1 MDNVSVRAIVHLF
14 AAVAALLSPALAEDA
29 SPALRT
35 NSGRVSG
42 LVITDLDGDRQN
54 DLASAGAS
62 HRDGGG
68 WVQEIRLNFSS
79 VEPDILTV
87 RTRLAGERLIAR
99 DLDGDRDLV
108 LEAFNREPVA
118 VLLNDGDGH
127 FHEGDLADF
136 QFQLSHRSPRSCA
149 SIE

>member
-68 WVQEIRLNFSS
+68 WVQEIRLNSSS

-99 DLDGDRDLV
+99 DLDGDRDRDLI

-118 VLLNDGDGH
+118 
-127 FHEGDLADF
+127 
-136 QFQLSHRSPRSCA
+136 
-149 SIE
+149 